1 MAEKILVVDDD
12 PDLLAVIKGV
22 LSDEGYEVSIAPDG
36 AAGLKSMAAGPPD
49 LVVLDIMMP
58 DLNGMEVF
66 KKMKTHPTVAT
77 IPVIFLTALD
87 ERKYI
92 RAALLA
98 GANRYLTKPFENDD
112 LIEAVRQT
120 LNDEF

>member
-1 MAEKILVVDDD
+1 MAEKIMVVDDD

-22 LSDEGYEVSIAPDG
+22 LSDDGYEVSVAPDG
-36 AAGLKSMAAGPPD
+36 PSALKLMAAAPPD

-58 DLNGMEVF
+58 DMNGMEVF
-66 KKMKTHPTVAT
+66 KKMKTHPAVAT

-112 LIEAVRQT
+112 LIEAIRQT
-120 LNDEF
+120 LNEEF